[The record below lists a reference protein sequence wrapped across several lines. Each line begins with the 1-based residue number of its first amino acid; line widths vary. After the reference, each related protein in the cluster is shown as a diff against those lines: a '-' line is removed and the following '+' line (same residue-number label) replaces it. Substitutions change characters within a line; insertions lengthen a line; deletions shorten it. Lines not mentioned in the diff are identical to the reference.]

1 MVSRLT
7 RTEAIVL
14 RRTDYG
20 EADRILNLLTPTG
33 KASAIAKGVRK
44 EKSKLAG
51 GIELFAV
58 SDLVVAQ
65 GKGGPS
71 SVGTITSARLQTFY
85 GNIMRDLGRLEFGYE
100 AIRQTNRAAD
110 ENFEPEWF
118 DLLKLTFENL
128 DNLDIDLRITAT
140 WFRLQLAILLGTGL
154 NLATDTRGS
163 KLALDGRYS
172 FDPAEMAFEASI
184 GGSYTSDHIKLLRLL
199 SGSNPR
205 IVAKVGGVAGL
216 LDPALYVAR
225 AAAHF

>member
-1 MVSRLT
+1 MASRLN

-33 KASAIAKGVRK
+33 KMSAIAKGVRR

-58 SDLVVAQ
+58 TDLVIAQ
-65 GKGGPS
+65 GKGS
-71 SVGTITSARLQTFY
+71 IGTITSARLEKFY
-85 GNIMRDLGRLEFGYE
+85 GSILKQLPRLEFGYE
-100 AIRQTNRAAD
+100 AIKQTNRASE

-128 DNLDIDLRITAT
+128 DDLTVDVRITAT
-140 WFRLQLAILLGTGL
+140 WFRLQLAILLGIGL
-154 NLATDTRGS
+154 NLATDTKGAR
-163 KLALDGRYS
+163 LRLDGRYS
-172 FDPAEMAFEASI
+172 FDPVEMAFEPA
-184 GGSYTSDHIKLLRLL
+184 GGGTYTADHIKVLRLL

-205 IVAKVGGVAGL
+205 IVAKIGGTGEL
-216 LDPALYVAR
+216 LDPILYVAR

>member
-1 MVSRLT
+1 MASRLN

-33 KASAIAKGVRK
+33 KMSAIAKGVRR

-58 SDLVVAQ
+58 SDVVVAQ
-65 GKGGPS
+65 GKS
-71 SVGTITSARLQTFY
+71 QMGTITSARLQKFY
-85 GNIMRDLGRLEFGYE
+85 GNIIKDLGRLEVGYE
-100 AIRQTNRAAD
+100 AIKQTNRAAE

-128 DNLDIDLRITAT
+128 NDPDIDERITAT
-140 WFRLQLAILLGTGL
+140 WFRLQLAILLGLGL
-154 NLATDTRGS
+154 NLATDSRGA
-163 KLALDGRYS
+163 KLALNTRYN
-172 FDPAEMAFEASI
+172 FDPTEMAFEPSP
-184 GGSYTSDHIKLLRLL
+184 GGTYTSDHIKLLRLL

-205 IVAKVGGVAGL
+205 IVAKVGGTLNL

>member
-1 MVSRLT
+1 MSRLA
-7 RTEAIVL
+7 RTEAIIL

-33 KASAIAKGVRK
+33 KMSAIAKGVRR

-58 SDLVVAQ
+58 TDLVVAQ
-65 GKGGPS
+65 GKG
-71 SVGTITSARLQTFY
+71 SVGTVTSARLLKFY
-85 GNIMRDLGRLEFGYE
+85 NHILRDLARLEFGYE
-100 AIRQTNRAAD
+100 AIRQTNRAS
-110 ENFEPEWF
+110 EESPEPVWF

-128 DNLDIDLRITAT
+128 DDLEIDVRITAT
-140 WFRLQLAILLGTGL
+140 WFRLQLAILLGVGL
-154 NLATDTRGS
+154 NLATDTRGQR
-163 KLALDGRYS
+163 LVLDGRYN
-172 FDPAEMAFEASI
+172 FDPGEMAFEPAP
-184 GGSYTSDHIKLLRLL
+184 GGTYTSDHIKLLRLL

-205 IVAKVGGVAGL
+205 IVAKVGGTVDL

>member
-1 MVSRLT
+1 MASRLQ

-33 KASAIAKGVRK
+33 KMSAIAKGVRR

-65 GKGGPS
+65 GKGD
-71 SVGTITSARLQTFY
+71 VGTITSARLLKFY
-85 GNIMRDLGRLEFGYE
+85 GNILHDLTRLEFGYE
-100 AIRQTNRAAD
+100 AIRQTNRAAE
-110 ENFEPEWF
+110 ENHEPVWF
-118 DLLKLTFENL
+118 DLLRLTFENL
-128 DNLDIDLRITAT
+128 NDLEIDLRITAT
-140 WFRLQLAILLGTGL
+140 WFRLQLAILLGVGL
-154 NLATDTRGS
+154 NLATDTRGTR
-163 KLALDGRYS
+163 LALDGRYN
-172 FDPAEMAFEASI
+172 FDPGEMAFEPAPA
-184 GGSYTSDHIKLLRLL
+184 GTYTADHIKLLRLL

-205 IVAKVGGVAGL
+205 IVAKVGGTQDL